1 MQSLMKHSRQKI
13 CSLLRCFWLNLPE
26 HLMNNSKLQNTDLA
40 VIFTSL
46 FRYHDRSGLHFFLIK

>member
-1 MQSLMKHSRQKI
+1 M
-13 CSLLRCFWLNLPE
+13 NLPE
-26 HLMNNSKLQNTDLA
+26 HLMNNSKPQNTDLA